1 MIVNQETGRSKGYG
15 FIEFTSYKEFQTA
28 VNYKEPIIFGNQKL
42 VFNSAKNRYEDNE
55 LDIPNKSNIE
65 KFNNFYD
72 IKYVNNNEENINS
85 DRSDS
90 TITKNSST
98 RKDSHDSKDICS
110 IKNNNEGFLGE
121 NKYPNLQNIYE
132 NEKNDILTEQIKIA
146 LKKLSNEFFV
156 NNNSH
161 LNKSAILNYYCGNFV
176 QQKNI

>member
-1 MIVNQETGRSKGYG
+1 M
-15 FIEFTSYKEFQTA
+15 
-28 VNYKEPIIFGNQKL
+28 
-42 VFNSAKNRYEDNE
+42 
-55 LDIPNKSNIE
+55 
-65 KFNNFYD
+65 
-72 IKYVNNNEENINS
+72 
-85 DRSDS
+85 
-90 TITKNSST
+90 
-98 RKDSHDSKDICS
+98 
-110 IKNNNEGFLGE
+110 GE